1 MIVEGVEEGRRGVEW
16 MEEEEV
22 DMEREEVYIG
32 RWKVLFAT
40 K

>member
-1 MIVEGVEEGRRGVEW
+1 MTVEGVEEGRGVEW

-22 DMEREEVYIG
+22 DVEREEVYIG
-32 RWKVLFAT
+32 KWKVLFAT